1 MLCCKFVKKSD
12 VNTADEY
19 LLQFCRNFEALCG
32 ADACT
37 PNMHL
42 HLHLKESL
50 LDYGPVYAF
59 WLFTFE
65 RLNGT
70 LGSYSTNNKNIE
82 IQIMHK
88 FLNHQKAK
96 DLDFPQ
102 EYIVSVMNIY

>member
-1 MLCCKFVKKSD
+1 MLCCKFIKKSD
-12 VNTADEY
+12 VNIADQY

-59 WLFTFE
+59 RLFTFE

-70 LGSYSTNNKNIE
+70 LGSYSTNNINIE
-82 IQIMHK
+82 VQIMRK

-96 DLDFPQ
+96 DMNFPQ
-102 EYIVSVMNIY
+102 EYSTSFVISY